1 MFYTGNTVVFFSDA
15 TLTPPTYYSII
26 NPTHKTLVK
35 SSPNNAK
42 EIIII
47 TVSLKNTNRFKHC
60 SYSYY
65 QLKYSLLQDLAL
77 PHHFVSVKAGHGLPP
92 RRGCFT
98 ISRLRCI
105 SPIPQDMLQGLHW
118 DQSDTLQSLGGP
130 EIVFK
135 LVSSAVGVQPEILTV
150 FPGYFSVFFVLF
162 VGLLVFLS
170 HVRVGDTAHD
180 CFLVT
185 TWYYGRKSGWWC
197 HRNVIR
203 MAKTKQEIRIKYKLL
218 FFTDYPLYLF
228 WHFQL

>member
-135 LVSSAVGVQPEILTV
+135 LVSSAVSAAGNTYGI
-150 FPGYFSVFFVLF
+150 SWVLF
-162 VGLLVFLS
+162 GIFCTFCGIVGLFESCTSRRYCSWLLPCY
-170 HVRVGDTAHD
+170 HVVLR
-180 CFLVT
+180 
-185 TWYYGRKSGWWC
+185 
-197 HRNVIR
+197 
-203 MAKTKQEIRIKYKLL
+203 QEIRMVMSQEC
-218 FFTDYPLYLF
+218 
-228 WHFQL
+228 H